1 MSRRPI
7 WAASAWGGFVCALL
21 ALSSLM
27 HGYITTGLVLLLGTA
42 VLLGWAAWRSRH
54 HH

>member
-1 MSRRPI
+1 ML
-7 WAASAWGGFVCALL
+7 F

-27 HGYITTGLVLLLGTA
+27 HGYVTVGLVMLLGTA
-42 VLLGWAAWRSRH
+42 VLAAWALWRARH